1 MMNYEGL
8 DPGMG
13 EFSPSLHGAMESG
26 LESSLD
32 PRLDPSLLQGVE
44 LDPEGLAVSVPES
57 VHLLEGMFS
66 ELHSAVAEVGI
77 PVTAAHF
84 DLQEELLWMGNHRVH
99 ATDDIR
105 SIQSLETGVL
115 FLSKSNL
122 KCLTRGG
129 LIMFDYPMEEGADMH
144 SLLLTD
150 NNTLLLGGLQN
161 YVSEIDLNTVQ
172 ETQKF
177 TVEVPGVAIMRQS
190 NRFFFCGHTSGK
202 VSLRDLRTF
211 KLEQEFDAF
220 SGSLSDFDVHGNLL
234 AACGF
239 SSRGLNGL
247 ACDRFLMV
255 YDLRMMRAV
264 TPLQVHVDPL
274 FLRFIPTY
282 TSRQCQFCEPTGLA
296 NLADIFHVNT
306 VGQLLMSFD
315 VSSSKQALAFGD
327 SGGCVHLW
335 SDAPEVTFNGYSRET
350 DFALPCLVDTL
361 PHLDWSHD
369 LLPLS
374 LIPMP
379 LTSTEPLLRAPPVDP
394 EILRTMKTV
403 PYKTK
408 EVELEY
414 DSYSQVP
421 ESPIGRDEE
430 PHLYMVPK
438 KYRKVL
444 YFLEPI
450 RCLVQNHLCQK
461 EFCLACELGFLF
473 HMLDLSRG
481 DPCQASN
488 FLRAFRTIP
497 EASALGLILA
507 DSDEQTGK
515 ARLGRLVQSWN
526 RFILTQ
532 LHQETQEQEG
542 PQAYRGVSN
551 SGLGSS
557 GESVIG
563 RLFGCEV
570 ENSSLCRCGKETS
583 IKEYDFAEI
592 LKKSICLEQSTQA
605 WCENCEKYQPT
616 VQTRNIRCLP
626 DVLVINCEVNSVK
639 EAEFWKAQAEYAF
652 NKAMKKEE
660 MERPKPPREP
670 IPTEWEDLCSAEG
683 LTFDTRVEDLRH
695 VWIPLSLKMSI
706 SKTQGLEICSWS
718 ENEELSAAEEAEGA
732 AIYDLVVTVSHVLD
746 ARTGG
751 SLVAHIKVGETYHQR
766 KEGVT
771 HQQWYLFNDFLIEPI
786 DKAEA
791 AQFDVSWKVP
801 AILYYAKRN
810 YHTKYDLRIKN
821 PIEASVL
828 LAEASLAR
836 KQRKSHATFIPLMV
850 SEMPQ
855 AGDLVGLDAEF
866 VTLNQEEAELR
877 SDGTKSTIK
886 PSQMS
891 VARITCVRGQGPNE
905 GVPFIDD
912 YISTQ
917 EQVVDYLTQYSGIK
931 PGDLD
936 AKISSKHLTTLKSTY
951 LKLRFL
957 IDTGVRFVLKDQVID
972 TVYLFHMPRKRMI
985 SLRFLAWYFLDLKIQ
1000 SETHDSI
1007 EDARTALQLYRKYL
1021 ELSRGGGNDEV
1032 RKVLKGLYEKG
1043 RKLDW
1048 KVPDCDGGEGQG
1060 QAAEPEDDI
1069 PSSRC
1074 GLRLFNLQ
1082 FHHHVSPKRYF
1093 QLRIFVQRDML
1104 GGVADAMVAGATAGN
1119 AAAQSRSEDEESAG
1133 GKDVKRTAAQAFS
1146 GVVPKRRSSSRSIKR
1161 KKFDD
1166 ELVESSLAKSSSRV
1180 SKSSIAP
1187 VPPMT
1192 TVVTPLPITKRVKK
1206 SRQPLQ
1212 ITKDLGRW
1220 KPVDDLLLINA
1231 VLQTTDLTA
1240 VHLGVKFSCRFT
1252 LREIQ
1257 ERWYALLYDPVI
1269 SKLAWQAMRQL
1280 HPEAIAAIQSKA
1292 LQPKLEV
1299 FQELLSK
1306 HPAVFYPS
1314 RTPKSLLVHWQLL
1327 KQYYLLD
1334 DQSVQPLPKGEQVLN
1349 FSDAEQLVDEAK
1361 LKETRD
1367 EVLEHGMNSPDFDNQ
1382 TLAALRGRMV
1392 RYLMRSR
1399 EITLGRAT
1407 KDKQIDVDLSLEGP
1421 AWKISRKQGTLI
1433 PVAT

>member
-1 MMNYEGL
+1 MKCFGQSEEIAGVHSEWLHPKCLLILYISALDKELAGLISTVLWKYDNCLTSRTTLMMNFDGL
-8 DPGMG
+8 DPGLG
-13 EFSPSLHGAMESG
+13 EYAAGLHGG
-26 LESSLD
+26 LEPGLDSTLD
-32 PRLDPSLLQGVE
+32 PALLQAVE
-44 LDPEGLAVSVPES
+44 LDPDAMAVPVA
-57 VHLLEGMFS
+57 EGMYS
-66 ELHSAVAEVGI
+66 ELHSVASEVGV
-77 PVTAAHF
+77 PVTATHF
-84 DLQEELLWMGNHRVH
+84 DLHEELLWIGNHRGHASSFFGPTMGRYSSFQVH
-99 ATDDIR
+99 LADDIR
-105 SIQSLETGVL
+105 HIQSMDTGVL
-115 FLSKSNL
+115 FLTKSNL

-129 LIMFDYPMEEGADMH
+129 LVMFDYPMEEGADMH

-161 YVSEIDLNTVQ
+161 YVTEVDLNTVQ

-177 TVEVPGVAIMRQS
+177 TVEIPGVAIMRQS

-211 KLEQEFDAF
+211 KIEHEFDAF

-239 SSRGLNGL
+239 SSRGLNGMS
-247 ACDRFLMV
+247 CDRFLMV

-282 TSRQCQFCEPTGLA
+282 TSRLAIISQTGQCQFCEPTGLA

-306 VGQLLMSFD
+306 VGQLLMSFE

-335 SDAPEVTFNGYSRET
+335 SSAPDVSFNDYSRET
-350 DFALPCLVDTL
+350 ELALPCLVDSL
-361 PHLDWSHD
+361 PQLDWNHE
-369 LLPLS
+369 LVPLS
-374 LIPMP
+374 LVPMP
-379 LTSTEPLLRAPPVDP
+379 LTSTEPLLSDWPSNLVTPSPRRAPPVDP

-403 PYKTK
+403 GFIGYAPNPRTRPRNQVPYKIK

-414 DSYSQVP
+414 DSYNQVP

-438 KYRKVL
+438 KYRKVTIKYSKL
-444 YFLEPI
+444 GLEDFDFKHYNRTLFAGLEPHI
-450 RCLVQNHLCQK
+450 PNAYCNCMIQNHLCQK

-515 ARLGRLVQSWN
+515 ARLGRLIQSWN
-526 RFILTQ
+526 CFILTQ

-542 PQAYRGVSN
+542 PQAYRGTS
-551 SGLGSS
+551 STLGSS

-570 ENSSLCRCGKETS
+570 ENSSLCRCGKETVRS
-583 IKEYDFAEI
+583 SLTLLFTMQYPEQNSLEKFPEYDFAEI

-626 DVLVINCEVNSVK
+626 DVLVVNCEVNSVK
-639 EAEFWKAQAEYAF
+639 EAEFWKAQAEYSF
-652 NKAMKKEE
+652 NKALKKEAAE
-660 MERPKPPREP
+660 PPKPKEP
-670 IPTEWEDLCSAEG
+670 LPTEWCLEDEVYSVEG
-683 LTFDTRVEDLRH
+683 LTFDTRAEDLRH
-695 VWIPLSLKMSI
+695 VWIPQSLKMCI
-706 SKTQGLEICSWS
+706 NKTHGLEVCSWS
-718 ENEELSAAEEAEGA
+718 EKEELSPEEESEGA
-732 AIYDLVVTVSHVLD
+732 AVYDLVVTVPHILD
-746 ARTGG
+746 SRTGG
-751 SLVAHIKVGETYHQR
+751 NLVAHIKVGETYHQR

-786 DKAEA
+786 DKTEA
-791 AQFDVSWKVP
+791 AQFDLSWKVP
-801 AILYYAKRN
+801 AIIYYAKRN

-821 PIEASVL
+821 PIEANVL
-828 LAEASLAR
+828 LTEASLAR

-957 IDTGVRFVLKDQVID
+957 IDTGVRFVGHGLQKDFRVINLLVLKDQVID

-985 SLRFLAWYFLDLKIQ
+985 SLRFLAWYFLDLNIQ

-1007 EDARTALQLYRKYL
+1007 EDARTALQLYRKLGRQPGKPQRYCCVP
-1021 ELSRGGGNDEV
+1021 LS
-1032 RKVLKGLYEKG
+1032 
-1043 RKLDW
+1043 
-1048 KVPDCDGGEGQG
+1048 
-1060 QAAEPEDDI
+1060 A
-1069 PSSRC
+1069 
-1074 GLRLFNLQ
+1074 
-1082 FHHHVSPKRYF
+1082 
-1093 QLRIFVQRDML
+1093 
-1104 GGVADAMVAGATAGN
+1104 
-1119 AAAQSRSEDEESAG
+1119 
-1133 GKDVKRTAAQAFS
+1133 
-1146 GVVPKRRSSSRSIKR
+1146 
-1161 KKFDD
+1161 
-1166 ELVESSLAKSSSRV
+1166 RV
-1180 SKSSIAP
+1180 MI
-1187 VPPMT
+1187 
-1192 TVVTPLPITKRVKK
+1192 RVKF
-1206 SRQPLQ
+1206 L
-1212 ITKDLGRW
+1212 
-1220 KPVDDLLLINA
+1220 
-1231 VLQTTDLTA
+1231 
-1240 VHLGVKFSCRFT
+1240 
-1252 LREIQ
+1252 
-1257 ERWYALLYDPVI
+1257 
-1269 SKLAWQAMRQL
+1269 WQM
-1280 HPEAIAAIQSKA
+1280 
-1292 LQPKLEV
+1292 
-1299 FQELLSK
+1299 
-1306 HPAVFYPS
+1306 
-1314 RTPKSLLVHWQLL
+1314 
-1327 KQYYLLD
+1327 
-1334 DQSVQPLPKGEQVLN
+1334 
-1349 FSDAEQLVDEAK
+1349 
-1361 LKETRD
+1361 
-1367 EVLEHGMNSPDFDNQ
+1367 
-1382 TLAALRGRMV
+1382 
-1392 RYLMRSR
+1392 
-1399 EITLGRAT
+1399 
-1407 KDKQIDVDLSLEGP
+1407 
-1421 AWKISRKQGTLI
+1421 
-1433 PVAT
+1433 

>member
-8 DPGMG
+8 DPGLG
-13 EFSPSLHGAMESG
+13 DYPPGLHGSLEPG
-26 LESSLD
+26 LEPALD
-32 PRLDPSLLQGVE
+32 PRLDPALLQE
-44 LDPEGLAVSVPES
+44 LDPDGLPVTD
-57 VHLLEGMFS
+57 VHLLEGLFS
-66 ELHSAVAEVGI
+66 ELHSVAAEVGI
-77 PVTAAHF
+77 PVTATHF
-84 DLQEELLWMGNHRVH
+84 DVQEELLWMGNHRGHASSFFGPTMDRYSSFQVH
-99 ATDDIR
+99 LTDDVR
-105 SIQSLETGVL
+105 HIQTMETGVL
-115 FLSKSNL
+115 FLTKNNL
-122 KCLTRGG
+122 KCHTRGG
-129 LIMFDYPMEEGADMH
+129 LVMFDYPMEEGADMH
-144 SLLLTD
+144 SLLLTED
-150 NNTLLLGGLQN
+150 NTLLMGGLQN
-161 YVSEIDLNTVQ
+161 YVMELDLGTVQ

-177 TVEVPGVAIMRQS
+177 DMEVPGVAIMRHS
-190 NRFFFCGHTSGK
+190 NRFLFCGHTSGK
-202 VSLRDLRTF
+202 VSLRDPRTL
-211 KLEQEFDAF
+211 KVEQEFDAF

-282 TSRQCQFCEPTGLA
+282 TSRLAIISQSGQCQFCEPTGLA
-296 NLADIFHVNT
+296 NLADVFHVNT

-315 VSSSKQALAFGD
+315 VSSSKQALSFGD
-327 SGGCVHLW
+327 SGGCLHLW
-335 SDAPEVTFNGYSRET
+335 SSAPEVSYNGYSRET
-350 DFALPCLVDTL
+350 EFALPCLVDSL
-361 PHLDWSHD
+361 PQLDWGHE
-369 LLPLS
+369 LMPLS
-374 LIPMP
+374 LIPTP
-379 LTSTEPLLRAPPVDP
+379 LTTTESLVSDWPSALASPSPRRAPPVDP

-403 PYKTK
+403 GFIGYAPNPRTHPRNQVPYKIK

-414 DSYSQVP
+414 DSYNQVP

-438 KYRKVL
+438 KYRKVTIKYSKLGLEDFDFKHYNRTLFAGLEPHIPNAYCNSMIQVL

-515 ARLGRLVQSWN
+515 ARLGRLIQSWN

-542 PQAYRGVSN
+542 PQAYRGASSN
-551 SGLGSS
+551 TLGSS
-557 GESVIG
+557 AESVIG

-570 ENSSLCRCGKETS
+570 ENSSLCRCGKETVRAS
-583 IKEYDFAEI
+583 LTLLFTLHYPEHNPTDKTPKEHDFADI

-605 WCENCEKYQPT
+605 WCDNCEKYQPT

-639 EAEFWKAQAEYAF
+639 EVEFWKIQAEYAF
-652 NKAMKKEE
+652 NKALKKEAAE
-660 MERPKPPREP
+660 PPKPKPEP
-670 IPTEWEDLCSAEG
+670 LPTEWCIENDGNPAEA
-683 LTFDTRVEDLRH
+683 LTFDTRAEDLQH

-706 SKTQGLEICSWS
+706 SKAQGLEVSSWP
-718 ENEELSAAEEAEGA
+718 EGDELSAAEEAEGA

-751 SLVAHIKVGETYHQR
+751 NLVAHVKVGETYHQR

-786 DKAEA
+786 DKTES
-791 AQFDVSWKVP
+791 AQFDVNWKVP

-810 YHTKYDLRIKN
+810 YHSRYDLRIKN

-828 LAEASLAR
+828 LTEASLAR

-905 GVPFIDD
+905 RVPFIDD

-957 IDTGVRFVLKDQVID
+957 IDTGVRFVGHGLQKDFRVINLLVPKDQVID

-985 SLRFLAWYFLDLKIQ
+985 SLRFLAWYFLDLNIQ
-1000 SETHDSI
+1000 GETHDSI
-1007 EDARTALQLYRKYL
+1007 EDARTALQLYRKHL
-1021 ELSRGGGNDEV
+1021 ELGRGGKDDV
-1032 RKVLKGLYEKG
+1032 RKALKELYEKG

-1048 KVPDCDGGEGQG
+1048 KVPEADPTESQG
-1060 QAAEPEDDI
+1060 STVY
-1069 PSSRC
+1069 SS
-1074 GLRLFNLQ
+1074 
-1082 FHHHVSPKRYF
+1082 V
-1093 QLRIFVQRDML
+1093 M
-1104 GGVADAMVAGATAGN
+1104 
-1119 AAAQSRSEDEESAG
+1119 
-1133 GKDVKRTAAQAFS
+1133 
-1146 GVVPKRRSSSRSIKR
+1146 
-1161 KKFDD
+1161 
-1166 ELVESSLAKSSSRV
+1166 EL
-1180 SKSSIAP
+1180 
-1187 VPPMT
+1187 
-1192 TVVTPLPITKRVKK
+1192 
-1206 SRQPLQ
+1206 
-1212 ITKDLGRW
+1212 
-1220 KPVDDLLLINA
+1220 
-1231 VLQTTDLTA
+1231 
-1240 VHLGVKFSCRFT
+1240 
-1252 LREIQ
+1252 
-1257 ERWYALLYDPVI
+1257 
-1269 SKLAWQAMRQL
+1269 
-1280 HPEAIAAIQSKA
+1280 
-1292 LQPKLEV
+1292 
-1299 FQELLSK
+1299 
-1306 HPAVFYPS
+1306 
-1314 RTPKSLLVHWQLL
+1314 
-1327 KQYYLLD
+1327 
-1334 DQSVQPLPKGEQVLN
+1334 
-1349 FSDAEQLVDEAK
+1349 
-1361 LKETRD
+1361 
-1367 EVLEHGMNSPDFDNQ
+1367 
-1382 TLAALRGRMV
+1382 
-1392 RYLMRSR
+1392 
-1399 EITLGRAT
+1399 
-1407 KDKQIDVDLSLEGP
+1407 
-1421 AWKISRKQGTLI
+1421 
-1433 PVAT
+1433 